1 VKALHHTELAL
12 RRALRNLVD
21 FAFINVVCVGV
32 VTTSFLLVG
41 VFLLI
46 LTNLS
51 SVMDRWGRDVQVYA
65 YFADGVS
72 DETCF
77 RTKEEIE
84 ARPEV
89 AHVRYVSRDE
99 ALETFRRLIPD
110 ADDLLADLEGNPL
123 PSSLEVRLR
132 AHIREPDQVAAFAV
146 LIDRPE
152 FVEIDYAGEW
162 VSRFYTFLNMLKL
175 SAVVMGTL
183 LALACIVIVGNTI
196 QLVTWARRDEI
207 AILRLVGGTD
217 RFIEAPLLL
226 EGAIQGLVGSAIS
239 VGLLWAAWS
248 LMAAGLRDT
257 LGMAE
262 GPGVLTFL
270 SAGELTAF
278 LAAGL
283 VLGLAGSWFSLRRI
297 LDRPV

>member
-1 VKALHHTELAL
+1 MRALHYTELAV

-84 ARPEV
+84 ASPEV
-89 AHVRYVSRDE
+89 AHVSYVSREE
-99 ALETFRRLIPD
+99 ALETFHRLIPD
-110 ADDLLADLEGNPL
+110 ADDLLADLDDNPL
-123 PSSLEVRLR
+123 PASLEIRLR
-132 AHIREPDQVAAFAV
+132 AHIREPEQVAAFADGV
-146 LIDRPE
+146 DRPE

-226 EGAIQGLVGSAIS
+226 EGAIQGLTGATIS
-239 VGLLWAAWS
+239 VGLLWAAWR

-257 LGMAE
+257 LGVAD

-270 SAGELTAF
+270 CAGELAAF

-283 VLGLAGSWFSLRRI
+283 ALGFAGSWFSLRRI
-297 LDRPV
+297 LDRPS

>member
-1 VKALHHTELAL
+1 MKVIHHAEAAV

-21 FAFINVVCVGV
+21 FAFINAVCVGV

-65 YFADGVS
+65 YFTDGVS

-84 ARPEV
+84 AHPEV
-89 AHVRYVSRDE
+89 AQVIYVSREE
-99 ALETFRRLIPD
+99 ALEIFHRLIPE
-110 ADDLLADLEGNPL
+110 ADTLLTDLDENPL
-123 PSSLEVRLR
+123 PPSLEIRLR
-132 AHIREPDQVAAFAV
+132 SHIREPEQVAAFAEA
-146 LIDRPE
+146 IDRPE
-152 FVEIDYAGEW
+152 FVELDYAGEW

-217 RFIEAPLLL
+217 RFIEAPLLI
-226 EGAIQGLVGSAIS
+226 EGAFQGVAGASIS
-239 VGLLWAAWS
+239 VGLLWASWR
-248 LMAAGLRDT
+248 LMSAGLRDT
-257 LGMAE
+257 LGLAQ

-278 LAAGL
+278 VMAGL

-297 LDRPV
+297 LDRPA

>member
-1 VKALHHTELAL
+1 MSVLHHAELAM

-72 DETCF
+72 DEVCF

-84 ARPEV
+84 SRPEV
-89 AHVRYVSRDE
+89 AQVRYVSREE
-99 ALETFRRLIPD
+99 ALEIFRRLIPD
-110 ADDLLADLEGNPL
+110 ADALLADLEENPL
-123 PSSLEVRLR
+123 PPSLEVQLR
-132 AHIREPDQVAAFAV
+132 AHIRDPEQVAAFAEA
-146 LIDRPE
+146 IDRPE
-152 FVEIDYAGEW
+152 FVALDYAGEW

-226 EGAIQGLVGSAIS
+226 EGAIQGGLGSAFS
-239 VGLLWAAWS
+239 VALLWVAWR
-248 LMAAGLRDT
+248 LMFAGLRGT
-257 LGMAE
+257 LGLAD
-262 GPGVLTFL
+262 GSRILTFL
-270 SAGELTAF
+270 SPSELAAF
-278 LAAGL
+278 VAAGL
-283 VLGLAGSWFSLRRI
+283 TLGLFGSWFSLRRI
-297 LDRPV
+297 LDRPA